1 MDFHSIYLQ
10 WLRKYTRRNITFYE
24 NINSFRP
31 CFHIKWASKHRSKDQ
46 GSNSLHLYWSQSKE
60 VPRNRNLPWA
70 KQMFG
75 QHQAAFREQRKVKRV
90 YALQDMLLMKGA
102 FKFALAA

>member
-1 MDFHSIYLQ
+1 MQPF
-10 WLRKYTRRNITFYE
+10 TFYE

-60 VPRNRNLPWA
+60 VPRNGNLPWA

-75 QHQAAFREQRKVKRV
+75 QHQAAFCEQRKGKRV
-90 YALQDMLLMKGA
+90 YPLQDMLLTKIA
-102 FKFALAA
+102 FKSVLTARNLSNDKTIIFGV